1 VTGRTV
7 TAVTTTP
14 LDSEPQ
20 PPADAT
26 HVSDWELYD
35 DQGVFRYHSTDCGH
49 GVALS
54 GFQSFDGTDRQ
65 KWITVQ
71 VLAIRD
77 TAMATASSHRPF
89 RAQSRHRCY
98 FPYAESSGAVD
109 VTRYTQPCLPKS
121 AVPPWRRA

>member
-1 VTGRTV
+1 MTGRTV

-54 GFQSFDGTDRQ
+54 GFRSFDGTDRQ

-71 VLAIRD
+71 RPLSWI
-77 TAMATASSHRPF
+77 TAATTAT
-89 RAQSRHRCY
+89 Y
-98 FPYAESSGAVD
+98 
-109 VTRYTQPCLPKS
+109 
-121 AVPPWRRA
+121 

>member
-1 VTGRTV
+1 MTGRTV

-14 LDSEPQ
+14 LDPEPQ

-54 GFQSFDGTDRQ
+54 GVQSFDGTSGSRSRCSLSVIPRWQ
-65 KWITVQ
+65 RRPVI
-71 VLAIRD
+71 VLFEHNHAID
-77 TAMATASSHRPF
+77 V
-89 RAQSRHRCY
+89 Y

-121 AVPPWRRA
+121 AVPTWRRA